1 MPESIMSRD
10 ASEKNTNYACR
21 LRCFNIPLY
30 IVMLRLALVP
40 LNGLLLFDRQ
50 VAAFV
55 FDTRLRYDLQNV
67 KNRKCG
73 LQFYSSKESF
83 SGDPISDDF
92 DSTDD
97 EDLPSSK
104 AEPLSPQQHRLP
116 RIRDRVKDLARKM
129 VTVPINVASSITP
142 MPQAVASVLKDA
154 TFGAVDMAVEE
165 GKSFKH
171 FHTLYERGFG
181 F

>member
-1 MPESIMSRD
+1 MPERIFTSRD
-10 ASEKNTNYACR
+10 ASVKNTNYVCR
-21 LRCFNIPLY
+21 LRCFNRLLY
-30 IVMLRLALVP
+30 MVMLWLALVP
-40 LNGLLLFDRQ
+40 FNGFIYGR

-55 FDTRLRYDLQNV
+55 FDTRLRNDLRNV

-171 FHTLYERGFG
+171 FHTFYERGFG